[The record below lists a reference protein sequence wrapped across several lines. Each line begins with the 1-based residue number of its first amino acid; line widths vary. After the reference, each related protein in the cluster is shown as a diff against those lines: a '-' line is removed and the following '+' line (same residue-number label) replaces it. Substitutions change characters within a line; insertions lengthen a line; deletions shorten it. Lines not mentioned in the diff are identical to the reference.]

1 MSRARCAL
9 TALVAAMAL
18 AAPAC
23 SSGGDADTER
33 DREPSA
39 TPVGIDATSAATAST
54 VETTEQLPM
63 AVVGLSVLA
72 PVPALE
78 LAASG
83 FKDSAAACDTV
94 AIEVVERNA
103 RGDIPELTA
112 IADGF
117 LQTEVDLIATVST
130 PAAQAARQVVSAAG
144 ATTPVVFSS
153 VTDPVAA
160 GLIEGPAVHD
170 PWITGSQS
178 LPPLAQVVDAAQ
190 EIVPGLDVLGV
201 VHNPNEANSKAVVTA
216 LGTIAAER
224 GLVLDVASAVDAGE
238 VGEAA
243 QGLVD
248 RGIDA
253 IVVPP
258 DTTVVSG
265 MEALA
270 QVADT
275 SNLLVIGT
283 DANIARSG
291 AAIGLGADYYG
302 SGFRAGGIACRVL
315 GGEATPADFDVI
327 NIGSVGLTVN
337 QTAVAAQGVTIPQ
350 HLLEL
355 AEIID

>member
-1 MSRARCAL
+1 MSRTWRL
-9 TALVAAMAL
+9 TTALVAVSAL
-18 AAPAC
+18 AVAAC
-23 SSGGDADTER
+23 SAGGDTEGAPSPQAVSGGD
-33 DREPSA
+33 PPA
-39 TPVGIDATSAATAST
+39 TTAATVAAAGP
-54 VETTEQLPM
+54 LPT

-78 LAASG
+78 LTAAG

-103 RGDIPELTA
+103 RGDIPELTT
-112 IADGF
+112 IAEGF
-117 LQTEVDLIATVST
+117 LQDEVDLIATVST
-130 PAAQAARQVVSAAG
+130 PAALAARQVVAAAG
-144 ATTPVVFSS
+144 AGTPVVFSS

-160 GLIEGPAVHD
+160 GLIEGPDLHA

-178 LPPLAQVVDAAQ
+178 LPPLPQVIDAAQ

-224 GLVLDVASAVDAGE
+224 GISLEVGSAVDAGE

-243 QGLVD
+243 QALVD
-248 RGIDA
+248 RGVDA

-265 MEALA
+265 MAPLA
-270 QVADT
+270 QVADA
-275 SNLLVIGT
+275 NDLLVIGT

-327 NIGSVGLTVN
+327 NIGSIGLAVN
-337 QTAVAAQGVTIPQ
+337 QTAVAAQGVTIPP

>member
-1 MSRARCAL
+1 MSRARYVM
-9 TALVAAMAL
+9 TALIAASGLAVAA
-18 AAPAC
+18 C
-23 SSGGDADTER
+23 SPGGDADATGGS
-33 DREPSA
+33 EPAPPSVSSDASPA
-39 TPVGIDATSAATAST
+39 TTAAPVTTPQPLPTA
-54 VETTEQLPM
+54 V
-63 AVVGLSVLA
+63 AGLSVLA

-78 LAASG
+78 LAAAG
-83 FKDSAAACDTV
+83 FKDSVAACDTV

-103 RGDIPELTA
+103 RGDIPELTT
-112 IADGF
+112 IAEGF
-117 LQTEVDLIATVST
+117 LQDKVDLIATVST
-130 PAAQAARQVVSAAG
+130 PAAQAARQTVAAAG
-144 ATTPVVFSS
+144 ADTPVVFSS

-160 GLIEGPAVHD
+160 GLIERPDVHD
-170 PWITGSQS
+170 PWLTGSQS
-178 LPPLAQVVDAAQ
+178 LPPLPQVIDAAQ

-224 GLVLDVASAVDAGE
+224 GITLEVGSAADATK

-243 QGLVD
+243 QALVD
-248 RGIDA
+248 RGVDA

-265 MEALA
+265 MAALA
-270 QVADT
+270 QLADA
-275 SNLLVIGT
+275 NDLLVIGT

-327 NIGSVGLTVN
+327 NIGSIGLAVN
-337 QTAVAAQGVTIPQ
+337 QTAVAAQGVTIPP